1 MNAYAEFIRSYV
13 DVYLQLV
20 LPWAEGGRKRIDWSD
35 WNRTLAVVCMIAEAP
50 VATQAV
56 RVDEAMWRMSL
67 ASARGPLD
75 REEWRQLREPLENA
89 VLRFVNLAREELG
102 GLGPPLPRLN
112 GRPAPD
118 DPAWPAGVSP

>member
-1 MNAYAEFIRSYV
+1 LRAGFTMGGAGSVGRSSA
-13 DVYLQLV
+13 DDRWRRRGLV
-20 LPWAEGGRKRIDWSD
+20 
-35 WNRTLAVVCMIAEAP
+35 
-50 VATQAV
+50 
-56 RVDEAMWRMSL
+56 SL